1 MYTEKKRDEKKKG
14 REKMMIPE
22 ILILIDQVTQ
32 FHPLNRSH
40 GVDVHVRA
48 QLLLIRTQQSKS
60 ETLVKEYEPDPIL
73 QRVEAIS

>member
-1 MYTEKKRDEKKKG
+1 MYTEKKRDEKKQG

-22 ILILIDQVTQ
+22 ILIDQVTR

-48 QLLLIRTQQSKS
+48 QLLLIRTQQSES
-60 ETLVKEYEPDPIL
+60 EMLVKEYEPDPIL
-73 QRVEAIS
+73 QRVEVIS

>member
-22 ILILIDQVTQ
+22 ILIDQVTQ

-48 QLLLIRTQQSKS
+48 QLLLIRTQQSES
-60 ETLVKEYEPDPIL
+60 ETLVKEYEPDPF
-73 QRVEAIS
+73 RE